1 MAIEPS
7 KRVQNLGTYAFAEL
21 DAIVA
26 RLRASGA
33 DPIDFGVGDPTVPTP
48 SIIRAAC
55 ARAIDE
61 HRSSGYPSYRGSDTF
76 RTAAAQWMER
86 RFGLSIDRST
96 EITATI
102 GSKEAVFNVHE
113 GFVDRGDVVISP
125 TPGYPPYARGAT
137 FAEGRNYFY
146 PLRESNDFLPDLD
159 SIPTDIARQAKI
171 FWICQPFVPTGKVI
185 PGRRLDGIAAF
196 CREYDIL
203 LCSDEAYSEIWFDR
217 RPHSVLEHTRRNVL
231 AFFSLSKRS
240 AMTGYRCGWVAGDR
254 DAIEVFRKVKTNID
268 SGTPTFIQDAAVV
281 GLRDEAHVDTL
292 RAEYGEKR
300 EILVRALTK
309 AGFPECLPEAGLFV
323 WQKTPEG
330 LSDLE
335 VARQLL
341 KPDMALIVSP
351 GSWLAEPA
359 GSAERGSSSAHD
371 ADRYIRLALVPP
383 MDRILEASER
393 LSRLCLRAA
402 GP

>member
-1 MAIEPS
+1 MAIVPS
-7 KRVQNLGTYAFAEL
+7 KRVQKLGTYAFAEL

-26 RLRASGA
+26 RLRASGV

-48 SIIRAAC
+48 PIIRAAC
-55 ARAIDE
+55 VRAIE
-61 HRSSGYPSYRGSDTF
+61 ERRASGYPSYRGGEAF
-76 RTAAAQWMER
+76 RTAAARWMER
-86 RFGLSIDRST
+86 RFGLSIDPDT

-113 GFVDRGDVVISP
+113 GFVDGGDVVISP

-146 PLRESNDFLPDLD
+146 PLCESNEFLPDLD
-159 SIPTDIARQAKI
+159 SIPTDVARKAKI

-185 PGRRLDGIAAF
+185 PGRRLDAIAAF
-196 CREYDIL
+196 CRHHDLL

-217 RPHSVLEHTRRNVL
+217 RPQSVLEHTRRGVL

-254 DAIEVFRKVKTNID
+254 DAIEVFQKVKTNID
-268 SGTPTFIQDAAVV
+268 SGTPSFIQDAAAVAL
-281 GLRDEAHVDTL
+281 GDEAHVEAL
-292 RAEYGEKR
+292 RADYGSKR
-300 EILVRALTK
+300 DILVKALTK
-309 AGFPECLPEAGLFV
+309 AGFPECAPEAGLFV

-335 VARQLL
+335 VARRLL
-341 KPDMALIVSP
+341 EPDQALIVSP

-359 GSAERGSSSAHD
+359 GISERGAHGGGD
-371 ADRYIRLALVPP
+371 ADRYVRLALVPP
-383 MDRILEASER
+383 IDRILEASER
-393 LSRLCLRAA
+393 LSRLRFRAA
-402 GP
+402 SA

>member
-1 MAIEPS
+1 MALEPS

-26 RLRASGA
+26 RLRASGV

-48 SIIRAAC
+48 SIIRSAC
-55 ARAIDE
+55 ARAIDT
-61 HRSSGYPSYRGSDTF
+61 HRASGYPSYRGSTTF

-86 RFGLSIDRST
+86 RFGLSIDPET

-113 GFVDRGDVVISP
+113 GFVDPGDVVISP
-125 TPGYPPYARGAT
+125 TPGYPPYARGAL
-137 FAEGRNYFY
+137 FAEGRNHFY

-159 SIPTDIARQAKI
+159 SIPTDIARRAKI

-185 PGRRLDGIAAF
+185 PGRQLDALAAY
-196 CREYDIL
+196 CRDFDIL

-217 RPHSVLEHTRRNVL
+217 QPHSILQYARRQVL

-268 SGTPTFIQDAAVV
+268 SGTPTFIQEAAAVAL
-281 GLRDEAHVDTL
+281 GDESHVDTL
-292 RAEYGEKR
+292 RAEYREKR
-300 EILVRALTK
+300 DILVRALAS
-309 AGFPECLPEAGLFV
+309 AGFPECPPEAGLFV

-341 KPDMALIVSP
+341 RPEMALIVSP

-359 GSAERGSSSAHD
+359 EDGSSSARD

-393 LSRLCLRAA
+393 LSRLCLRDAIE
-402 GP
+402 